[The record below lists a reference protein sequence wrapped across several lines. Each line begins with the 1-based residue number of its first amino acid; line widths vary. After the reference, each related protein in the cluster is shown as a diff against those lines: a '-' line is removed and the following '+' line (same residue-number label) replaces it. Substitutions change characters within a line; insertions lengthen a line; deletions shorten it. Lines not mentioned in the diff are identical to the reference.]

1 MQPNDTGYFFCL
13 FFSALCRRKEL
24 VECRQSLLEEM
35 PIEQSYEQ
43 IILLHKNIYS
53 IKFSLVSC
61 IYYENKVLC
70 FREEVNCEAIK
81 MPLYEGLG
89 LTSEKHAVVID
100 IGAAFTKCGYAG
112 SNRDLSSLI

>member
-43 IILLHKNIYS
+43 IILLHKKYIFHQILPLSHVYKAKTRS
-53 IKFSLVSC
+53 YVS
-61 IYYENKVLC
+61 EA
-70 FREEVNCEAIK
+70 VNCEAIN

-112 SNRDLSSLI
+112 SS

>member
-1 MQPNDTGYFFCL
+1 MIPAIFI
-13 FFSALCRRKEL
+13 FSALCRRKEL

-43 IILLHKNIYS
+43 IILLHEKYIFHQILPLSHVYKAKTRS
-53 IKFSLVSC
+53 YVS
-61 IYYENKVLC
+61 EA
-70 FREEVNCEAIK
+70 VNCEAIK

-112 SNRDLSSLI
+112 SNRDLSTLT

>member
-1 MQPNDTGYFFCL
+1 
-13 FFSALCRRKEL
+13 
-24 VECRQSLLEEM
+24 
-35 PIEQSYEQ
+35 
-43 IILLHKNIYS
+43 
-53 IKFSLVSC
+53 
-61 IYYENKVLC
+61 
-70 FREEVNCEAIK
+70 